1 MDYTFKTHSV
11 EDTKKIAY
19 QIGLLCQDGMVITLS
34 GDLGAGKTVFTK
46 GLAIGLDIHKTVS
59 SPTFTILKQ
68 YIGRLPLNHF
78 DAYRLEGI
86 QQDLGFG
93 DLIGTNGVSVIE
105 WPEYVL
111 DLLPIERLDIKI
123 FWIDE
128 NTREFKVS
136 AYGDIYDSL
145 MKEIL

>member
-111 DLLPIERLDIKI
+111 DLLPKERLDIKI

>member
-1 MDYTFKTHSV
+1 MDYTFKTQSV
-11 EDTKKIAY
+11 EETKKIAY

-111 DLLPIERLDIKI
+111 DLLPKERLDIKI